1 MTNVLGKGEE
11 LFNFS
16 NELAILGLKDED
28 FDRFVIEEEDAFSD
42 YSLED
47 IQKIYILQE
56 KALINIRELGIQNN
70 QIVMDA
76 FSNLTLNL

>member
-42 YSLED
+42 YSLE
-47 IQKIYILQE
+47 LP
-56 KALINIRELGIQNN
+56 
-70 QIVMDA
+70 
-76 FSNLTLNL
+76 